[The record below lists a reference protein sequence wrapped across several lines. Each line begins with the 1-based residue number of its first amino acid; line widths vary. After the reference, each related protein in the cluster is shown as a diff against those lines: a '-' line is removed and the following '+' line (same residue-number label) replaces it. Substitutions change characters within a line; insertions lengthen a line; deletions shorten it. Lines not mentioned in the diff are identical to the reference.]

1 MNQKSNDHIVKNR
14 IKQVRLEKRKT
25 QKELAKAVGLSDRA
39 IAHYE
44 NGIRE
49 PKLETWIKLA
59 EYLNVPV
66 SYLQGISNDLFGW
79 IDWEKT
85 TGHSKREIQQEINRL
100 EANGVIHK
108 NEPLQQK
115 VIKSIESLEYHL
127 PTSNQGAIKFVDRS
141 IRELQGK
148 ITDAFLEMPSVNN
161 GVRFIPAGY
170 KPKVKKGMNI
180 ETYKQLME
188 LLNKTRWKL
197 SDIPLYSDDNSE
209 TSTPNQWRR

>member
-44 NGIRE
+44 KGIRE
-49 PKLETWIKLA
+49 PKLETWIKLSD
-59 EYLNVPV
+59 YLNVPI
-66 SYLQGISNDLFGW
+66 SYLQGVSDDLFGW
-79 IDWEKT
+79 IDLEKS
-85 TGHSKREIQQEINRL
+85 TGYSKREIQQEINRL
-100 EANGVIHK
+100 ESNGIIHK
-108 NEPLQQK
+108 NEPLQRK
-115 VIKSIESLEYHL
+115 VYKSIESLEFHL
-127 PTSNQGAIKFVDRS
+127 PTSNQGVIKFVERS
-141 IRELQGK
+141 INELQGK
-148 ITDAFLEMPSVNN
+148 ITNAFLEMPPVNN

-209 TSTPNQWRR
+209 TSTPNQ